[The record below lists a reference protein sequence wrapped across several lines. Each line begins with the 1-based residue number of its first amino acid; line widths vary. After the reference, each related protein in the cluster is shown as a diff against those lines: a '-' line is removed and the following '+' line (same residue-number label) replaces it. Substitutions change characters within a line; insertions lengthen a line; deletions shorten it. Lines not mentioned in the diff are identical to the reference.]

1 MSHLRSLPRD
11 LKDRE
16 ETPLDPFSCKNHDD
30 LIWAHDLLAMRQW
43 KSLDTGGVG
52 WGKSEKGGEIGERRR
67 EKRV

>member
-43 KSLDTGGVG
+43 KSLDTGGG
-52 WGKSEKGGEIGERRR
+52 GLGKE
-67 EKRV
+67 